1 MRIAQSGGASYRGRR
16 LLVAED
22 NRSFRELLVAG
33 LMADGHEVVAVAN
46 GVDLLDTLAVSSY
59 PQLGSG
65 RFDLVISDV
74 RMPGSTGLQVL
85 LQMAGAPRIPPF
97 ILITAFGGEELHAAA
112 EDLGV
117 LAVFDKPFDVD
128 ELRRFVRAFLDT
140 SGT

>member
-1 MRIAQSGGASYRGRR
+1 LAFGFLLSHR
-16 LLVAED
+16 LPRAPLSAKHARD
-22 NRSFRELLVAG
+22 DRCPLP
-33 LMADGHEVVAVAN
+33 DGYVAN

-65 RFDLVISDV
+65 SFDLVISDV

-97 ILITAFGGEELHAAA
+97 ILITAFEGEELHAAA

-128 ELRRFVRAFLDT
+128 ELRRFVSAFLDA
-140 SGT
+140 SGA